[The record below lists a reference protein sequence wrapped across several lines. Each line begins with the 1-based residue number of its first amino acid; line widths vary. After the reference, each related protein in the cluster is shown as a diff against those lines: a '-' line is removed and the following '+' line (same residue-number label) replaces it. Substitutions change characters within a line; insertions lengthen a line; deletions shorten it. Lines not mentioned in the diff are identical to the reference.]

1 MCKRAVIEIDC
12 KFSASNS
19 SLRFRL
25 NYTNSHFFV
34 SRREGTKSATYAVIP
49 RVVNKMASKL
59 SGQWGGWWKSI
70 DGFVAGGGKRNFI
83 IAFVMRFLLY
93 CLQAIVRLEVY
104 REWSGQRVQ
113 CRRLFAMY
121 TYTTPAESLIWC
133 VKNTRSS
140 RTGKRFFS
148 FAAIKFSSNFLL

>member
-1 MCKRAVIEIDC
+1 MWW
-12 KFSASNS
+12 S
-19 SLRFRL
+19 RL
-25 NYTNSHFFV
+25 IANFPRRILLFV
-34 SRREGTKSATYAVIP
+34 SDWIMYEQPFFCFEERRNEERHLRGVPAF